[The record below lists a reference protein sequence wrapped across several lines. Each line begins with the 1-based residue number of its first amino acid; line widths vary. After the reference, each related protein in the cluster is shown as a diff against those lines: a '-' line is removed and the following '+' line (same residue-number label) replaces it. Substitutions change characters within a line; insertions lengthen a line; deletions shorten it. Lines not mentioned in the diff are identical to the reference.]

1 MLNSDRK
8 TMRRIS
14 AFILVTFL
22 LATLGGCSND
32 SPSVTSGEGN
42 GSLSGRLTLT
52 GSSTIAPLI
61 TEIARRFE
69 DRHPGLRI
77 DVQTG
82 GTGKGIA
89 DTRIGVA
96 DIGMAS
102 RPLKTDESDLTAH
115 PIAADGVGLIVH
127 QSNSIETVT
136 AEQVISIYL
145 NQVNNWNEV
154 GGDDGEITVVHKAEG
169 RATLEVFLKQ
179 FSIDN
184 TKIKPDVIVGENEH
198 AIKTVAGTENAI
210 GYVSI
215 GTAEADIQAGV
226 PIRLLPLDGIEAST
240 ATVSNGEFPM
250 SRPLNLLTVDE
261 PSQTA
266 LEFIR
271 FCQSTEVHD
280 LIRSNYFVPIPSEPD
295 VAQ

>member
-1 MLNSDRK
+1 
-8 TMRRIS
+8 MRR
-14 AFILVTFL
+14 FFPLILVSFL
-22 LATLGGCSND
+22 LATLCGCSD
-32 SPSVTSGEGN
+32 DPQSDVSGKGESN
-42 GSLSGRLTLT
+42 LSGKLTLT
-52 GSSTIAPLI
+52 GSSTVAPLI

-69 DRHPGLRI
+69 ELHPDLRI

-102 RPLKTDESDLTAH
+102 RSLKSDESDLITH
-115 PIAADGVGLIVH
+115 QIAADGVGLIVH
-127 QSNSIETVT
+127 ESNPIEGLT

-145 NQVNNWNEV
+145 NQADNWNEV
-154 GGDDGEITVVHKAEG
+154 GGDEDEITVVHKAEG

-184 TKIKPDVIVGENEH
+184 TKVKADVIVGENEH
-198 AIKTVAGTENAI
+198 AIKTVAGTKNAI

-226 PIRLLPLDGIEAST
+226 PIRLLPLDGIDAST
-240 ATVSNGEFPM
+240 ATVSSGEFPM
-250 SRPLNLLTVDE
+250 SRLLNLITVDE
-261 PSQTA
+261 PSPIA

-271 FCQSTEVHD
+271 FCQSTGVHD
-280 LIRSNYFVPIPSEPD
+280 LIRSNYFVPITSEPD
-295 VAQ
+295 AAQ

>member
-1 MLNSDRK
+1 
-8 TMRRIS
+8 MRRLS
-14 AFILVTFL
+14 FLLLASFL
-22 LATLGGCSND
+22 LATQSGCSNA
-32 SPSVTSGEGN
+32 PSGDVSGEAEGN
-42 GSLSGRLTLT
+42 LSGKLTLT

-69 DRHPGLRI
+69 ELHPGLRI

-102 RPLKTDESDLTAH
+102 RPLKPDESELTAH
-115 PIAADGVGLIVH
+115 QIAADGVGLIVH
-127 QSNSIETVT
+127 DSNPIEGLTG
-136 AEQVISIYL
+136 EQVISIYL
-145 NQVNNWNEV
+145 NQANNWNEV
-154 GGDDGEITVVHKAEG
+154 GGDEDEITVVHKAEG

-184 TKIKPDVIVGENEH
+184 TKVKADVIVGENEH
-198 AIKTVAGTENAI
+198 AIKTVAGTKNAI

-240 ATVSNGEFPM
+240 ATVSSGEFPM
-250 SRPLNLLTVDE
+250 SRPLNLITADE

-280 LIRSNYFVPIPSEPD
+280 LIRSNFFVPITSEPD